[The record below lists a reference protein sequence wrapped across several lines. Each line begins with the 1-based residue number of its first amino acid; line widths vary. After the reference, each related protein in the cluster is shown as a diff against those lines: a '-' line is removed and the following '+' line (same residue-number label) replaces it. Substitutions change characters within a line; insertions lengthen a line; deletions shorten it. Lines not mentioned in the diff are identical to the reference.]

1 MMLIEETSVP
11 QAALP
16 VDEFKAHLRLGTG
29 FSDGDIQDPVLESF
43 LRAAF
48 AALEARTGKIFI
60 TRSFSWVLSA
70 WRDVTGQPLPVAPID
85 IVTAVILVAHSGTP
99 TAVAADT
106 YFLAKD
112 AHRPVLKPVGN
123 SLPSIPTNG
132 TVEIDFVAGMGAE
145 WGGLPADLGH
155 AVLLLA
161 AHYYEYRHETT
172 LKDSALP
179 YGVSSLI
186 ERYKNV
192 RIFGGGSVR

>member
-16 VDEFKAHLRLGTG
+16 VEEFKAHLRLGTG

-43 LRAAF
+43 LRAAL
-48 AALEARTGKIFI
+48 AAIEARTGKILI

-70 WRDVTGQPLPVAPID
+70 WRNVVGQPLPVAPID
-85 IVTAVILVAHSGTP
+85 QVTAVVMVDAVTGSTP
-99 TAVAADT
+99 VDPGEYYLRRDT
-106 YFLAKD
+106 
-112 AHRPVLKPVGN
+112 HRPVLEPAG
-123 SLPSIPTNG
+123 SCLPSIPTNG
-132 TVEIDFVAGMGAE
+132 TVEVDFIAGMGPD
-145 WGGLPADLGH
+145 WGALPADLGH

-179 YGVSSLI
+179 YGVASLI

-192 RIFGGGSVR
+192 RVLGGGVMR

>member
-43 LRAAF
+43 LRAALS
-48 AALEARTGKIFI
+48 AIEARTGKILI
-60 TRSFSWVLSA
+60 TRTFSWVLSA
-70 WRDVTGQPLPVAPID
+70 WRDITGQPLPVAPVD
-85 IVTAVILVAHSGTP
+85 DVTDLILVDAAANP
-99 TAVAADT
+99 AVVETDRYRLQKDT
-106 YFLAKD
+106 
-112 AHRPVLKPVGN
+112 HRPVLKPIGN
-123 SLPSIPTNG
+123 CLPMIPPSG
-132 TVEIDFVAGMGAE
+132 TVEINFVAGMGAD
-145 WGGLPADLGH
+145 WGALPADLGH

-172 LKDSALP
+172 LKDAAMP

-192 RIFGGGSVR
+192 RVLGGGRY

>member
-43 LRAAF
+43 LRAALS
-48 AALEARTGKIFI
+48 AIEARTGKILI
-60 TRSFSWVLSA
+60 TRNFSWVLSA
-70 WRDVTGQPLPVAPID
+70 WRDRTGQPLPVAPID
-85 IVTAVILVAHSGTP
+85 EVSALILVDASANPSNVEPNNYRLH
-99 TAVAADT
+99 
-106 YFLAKD
+106 KD
-112 AHRPVLKPVGN
+112 MHRPVLKPMG
-123 SLPSIPTNG
+123 SCLPTIPPNG
-132 TVEIDFVAGMGAE
+132 TVEINFVAGMGAN
-145 WGGLPADLGH
+145 WGELPADLGH

-161 AHYYEYRHETT
+161 AHYYEYRHEST
-172 LKDSALP
+172 LKDAAMP

-192 RIFGGGSVR
+192 RVLGGRRL